1 MVVVFDAGVK
11 KRKERKGL
19 LVGIIG
25 RICMDTGT
33 EEGGRRRRHRSR
45 VMIVGVID
53 DGAGVSGSLTG
64 NRWC

>member
-45 VMIVGVID
+45 E
-53 DGAGVSGSLTG
+53 
-64 NRWC
+64 W